1 MSSSAAP
8 PWRSYRSGC
17 GLCVPTEAGAGP
29 GSCRELQGGSQQ
41 EAPMCCSLLQTPRHQ
56 KVLQE
61 PSQAPECFF
70 SQTVS

>member
-8 PWRSYRSGC
+8 PRRSHSSGC
-17 GLCVPTEAGAGP
+17 GLCIPTEAGAGP
-29 GSCRELQGGSQQ
+29 AWELQGGSQW
-41 EAPMCCSLLQTPRHQ
+41 EAPMCCSLIQTPTHQ
-56 KVLQE
+56 KILQE